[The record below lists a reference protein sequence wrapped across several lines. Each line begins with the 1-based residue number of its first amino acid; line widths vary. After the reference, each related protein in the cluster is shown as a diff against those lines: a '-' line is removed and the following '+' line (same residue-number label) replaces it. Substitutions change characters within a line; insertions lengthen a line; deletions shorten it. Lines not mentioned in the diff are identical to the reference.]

1 MFVLAVTFSHG
12 AFYGTQQI
20 IPAPQDP
27 PLNMVLVFTSVI
39 SAHLRSILLLHLMI
53 FAVMTAVGFLLSHV
67 ILVYLRKTLMGL
79 QPEELLSR
87 YLQQDEVL
95 GAMAEDLVASD
106 TAGNILFAN
115 AAARKIIGGDRKMAG
130 RPLAEFLPEHT
141 RGKPKMSKSLG

>member
-1 MFVLAVTFSHG
+1 MRCKADDTGRRCVLWRVHIAARLCGRFV
-12 AFYGTQQI
+12 
-20 IPAPQDP
+20 
-27 PLNMVLVFTSVI
+27 MVLVFTSVI

-115 AAARKIIGGDRKMAG
+115 AAARKIIGGDRKMPALRKRKHG
-130 RPLAEFLPEHT
+130 RGVGL
-141 RGKPKMSKSLG
+141 